1 MSNNVSPDGLVKEVF
16 LLNVSVSV
24 GGRTVTK
31 RLKPGG
37 ESKSGDRVEREFDVD
52 ETIANAREYAAARK
66 LETRIRGLADK
77 FGVCMEG
84 YGYLASPDAK
94 DRFAREFKNLME
106 TEVRDHNE
114 SPGQTSPV
122 LARAVILPI
131 GQVFGPEDVGTVLAH
146 VSGELLR
153 ARDWLSEGNHDALTN
168 WLKRAQ
174 RLSGLVPA
182 LNGNVVRS
190 ALDSIREAKKSIV
203 DRVRERFADRAA
215 FDATVGAPLTGDLL
229 AHAIATVEFD
239 SAIEAIDAAR
249 GWLEPTRQ
257 ADLNETANAV

>member
-24 GGRTVTK
+24 EGRTVK
-31 RLKPGG
+31 KKLKPGG
-37 ESKSGDRVEREFDVD
+37 ESKSGDRVERDFDV
-52 ETIANAREYAAARK
+52 EEVIANEREYAAARK

-77 FGVCMEG
+77 FGTCMEG

-94 DRFAREFKNLME
+94 DRFTREFQNLME

-114 SPGQTSPV
+114 APGQTSAV
-122 LARAVILPI
+122 KARAVVLPI
-131 GQVFGPEDVGTVLAH
+131 GQVFGPDDVGSILAH

-215 FDATVGAPLTGDLL
+215 FEATVGDPLTGDLL
-229 AHAIATVEFD
+229 THAIATVEFD

-257 ADLNETANAV
+257 ADLSSSANAV